1 MKKEEDKTIS
11 IMEMFR
17 FTERNDKVMV
27 CIAALFS
34 FGAGGLIPVYVYY
47 VGKANQFL
55 TELTDQEE
63 V

>member
-1 MKKEEDKTIS
+1 
-11 IMEMFR
+11 MEMFR